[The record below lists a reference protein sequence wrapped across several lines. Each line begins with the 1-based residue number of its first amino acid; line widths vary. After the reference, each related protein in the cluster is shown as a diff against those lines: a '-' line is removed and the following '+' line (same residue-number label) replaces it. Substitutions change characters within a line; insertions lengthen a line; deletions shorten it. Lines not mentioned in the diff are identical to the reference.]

1 MSTKRMFWIGFAVI
15 AVAIVYVGWRFTS
28 RTGYESAAYK
38 VVESDNSFEIREY
51 PELTLAVTDTQ
62 LNANGNDGSFMRL
75 FGYISGENGA
85 KEKIAM
91 TTPVFMSHTD
101 EGEVAQMGFVLPAE
115 VAESGAPSPTEN
127 AVRVQSRLGGRF
139 AVIRFAGTINEQTV
153 QKAESD
159 LRNWIQSKGLEHIGL
174 AERAGYDPP
183 WTPGPFRRNEIL
195 IRIQ

>member
-1 MSTKRMFWIGFAVI
+1 MFWIGFAVI

-28 RTGYESAAYK
+28 RTGYESATYK

>member
-1 MSTKRMFWIGFAVI
+1 MFWIGFAVI

-28 RTGYESAAYK
+28 RTGYESATYK

-91 TTPVFMSHTD
+91 TTPVFMNHTD

-115 VAESGAPSPTEN
+115 VAESGAPSPTKN

>member
-1 MSTKRMFWIGFAVI
+1 MFWIGFAVI

-91 TTPVFMSHTD
+91 TTPVFMNHTD

-115 VAESGAPSPTEN
+115 VAESGAPSPTKN
-127 AVRVQSRLGGRF
+127 AVRVQNRLGGRF